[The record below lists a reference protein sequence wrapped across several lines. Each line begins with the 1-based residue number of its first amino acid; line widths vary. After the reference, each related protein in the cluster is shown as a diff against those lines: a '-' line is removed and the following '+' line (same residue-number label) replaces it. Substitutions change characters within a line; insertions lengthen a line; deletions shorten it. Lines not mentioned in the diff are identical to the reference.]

1 MSTSKG
7 PDNSDRRLPAALSL
21 LHLNLMGVVNLPV
34 SMDPL
39 ASADPPGLLEA
50 VDLSDSLAS
59 ADPSDLLG
67 AVDPSDLLG
76 SVDPL
81 DLLFL
86 EHHHW

>member
-21 LHLNLMGVVNLPV
+21 LHLNLMSLMGVVNLPV

-39 ASADPPGLLEA
+39 AS
-50 VDLSDSLAS
+50 VDS
-59 ADPSDLLG
+59 
-67 AVDPSDLLG
+67 
-76 SVDPL
+76 L